1 MGWDATFGGVLEL
14 QYRTLKNA
22 QYGVIQYDRAQ
33 ELGVRYSRAVQ
44 GYTVGG
50 EVMAGRD
57 VFGENYSRLA
67 GFVRYSDDGVNYEAA
82 GTDLD
87 ADSSA
92 DKSAVVFTDIG
103 VAASKVGV
111 NLGKGPQFGYTTNT
125 KAAPHLGL
133 GARRAVSDRSD
144 LGARIEFDRVDSH
157 TFIAVRALDYRYR
170 FHNPL
175 ALGVFFGA
183 ARYDL
188 ATPAFG
194 YYVGAGVQWRDIMP
208 RWDLSLDYRYGD
220 KVARDK
226 LLPQD
231 NFQASDPRPDTFY
244 DVTSASLSL
253 SYRW

>member
-1 MGWDATFGGVLEL
+1 M
-14 QYRTLKNA
+14 
-22 QYGVIQYDRAQ
+22 
-33 ELGVRYSRAVQ
+33 
-44 GYTVGG
+44 GG
-50 EVMAGRD
+50 ELMAGRD

-67 GFVRYSDDGVNYEAA
+67 AFVRYSDDGVNYDAA
-82 GTDLD
+82 GTDF
-87 ADSSA
+87 DSEEA
-92 DKSAVVFTDIG
+92 NDKSAAVFTDVG
-103 VAASKVGV
+103 VAASKVQV
-111 NLGKGPQFGYTTNT
+111 NLGKGNAAPVYTTKN
-125 KAAPHLGL
+125 KAAPHIGL

-175 ALGVFFGA
+175 ALSVFFGA
-183 ARYDL
+183 ARYEL

-194 YYVGAGVQWRDIMP
+194 YYLGAGVQWRDILP
-208 RWDLSLDYRYGD
+208 RCDLSLDYRYGD

-231 NFQASDPRPDTFY
+231 NLQPTDPRPDTFY
-244 DVTSASLSL
+244 DVTSTSLSL